1 MSIFLEKRRLKYIGW
16 TNEIPKHWSLQKLK
30 FISSLNMGQSA
41 DTSDYSYNGIGTP
54 FLQGKAEFGL
64 RHPQPCIHSE
74 SAKKFALKEDI
85 LLSVRAPV
93 GELNIADQKYGIG
106 RGLCSITPL
115 VEVCDRD
122 FIRYFLE
129 LAKVELLSVSTGS
142 TYEAVT
148 IFQVANVLCIIPPL
162 HEQSLIASFLDRET
176 IEIDNLVAEKEKML
190 ALLEEKRE
198 ALISHAVSSK
208 ENENQ
213 GNCCLKFLTSK
224 VGSGKTPRGGS
235 EIYSKSG
242 VMLIRSQNVHFAG
255 LRLDDVV
262 FISEEIDED
271 MKNTR
276 VKSGDVLLNITGAS
290 LGRCTVVTPDFPPA
304 NVNQHVSII
313 RCIDKMLIPQYLCY
327 TLQGAEIR
335 NKIWAYENGSSREGL
350 NFEQIASFSIRV
362 ISLEQQQKIID
373 YLDKETTKTDGLLGA
388 IRESIAL
395 LKERRSALITAAVT
409 GQISIEEMTT

>member
-176 IEIDNLVAEKEKML
+176 IEID
-190 ALLEEKRE
+190 LEFCQRDT
-198 ALISHAVSSK
+198 LILPRQLILPTYL
-208 ENENQ
+208 ENAQ
-213 GNCCLKFLTSK
+213 
-224 VGSGKTPRGGS
+224 
-235 EIYSKSG
+235 
-242 VMLIRSQNVHFAG
+242 
-255 LRLDDVV
+255 
-262 FISEEIDED
+262 
-271 MKNTR
+271 MKCP
-276 VKSGDVLLNITGAS
+276 I
-290 LGRCTVVTPDFPPA
+290 
-304 NVNQHVSII
+304 
-313 RCIDKMLIPQYLCY
+313 
-327 TLQGAEIR
+327 
-335 NKIWAYENGSSREGL
+335 
-350 NFEQIASFSIRV
+350 
-362 ISLEQQQKIID
+362 
-373 YLDKETTKTDGLLGA
+373 
-388 IRESIAL
+388 
-395 LKERRSALITAAVT
+395 
-409 GQISIEEMTT
+409 